1 MILCCCFSKFSPH
14 VLKILFAVNLFR
26 CFVFCTRVSTKETSL
41 LSMILCLTSKMTIK
55 TKHLPVLQ
63 AQGVD
68 CLDVPGRDTEDRR
81 GCGKRD
87 KVIVL
92 QPFVWRRAK

>member
-1 MILCCCFSKFSPH
+1 MQWL
-14 VLKILFAVNLFR
+14 LFALLSRGGLNDPLLLLFSSR
-26 CFVFCTRVSTKETSL
+26 VEYTVGSESADASCFVHALE
-41 LSMILCLTSKMTIK
+41 
-55 TKHLPVLQ
+55 VLQ

-68 CLDVPGRDTEDRR
+68 CLDFPERDTEDRR